1 MPLVD
6 YTTFFKRCTYKKTR
20 EEKTMKS
27 KITKFSILLKEVS
40 RVQKKCV
47 QICISYL
54 AVIGFFYCCGLHRNT
69 RLGQVIWGSDA
80 NREWE
85 SILSKAVTSG
95 SFQVTCFFLICFVF
109 CFACILRY
117 FSRPG
122 LYYKYN
128 MMETAV
134 ASLLV
139 MVTVCCLRDR
149 FSVDTIGFI
158 IAVDLILG
166 IASGR
171 ISRLQV

>member
-1 MPLVD
+1 
-6 YTTFFKRCTYKKTR
+6 
-20 EEKTMKS
+20 MKS

-69 RLGQVIWGSDA
+69 RLGQVMLGSDA

-95 SFQVTCFFLICFVF
+95 SFQVTCIFLICFVF

-128 MMETAV
+128 MMETAA

>member
-1 MPLVD
+1 
-6 YTTFFKRCTYKKTR
+6 
-20 EEKTMKS
+20 MKS

-69 RLGQVIWGSDA
+69 RLGQVMWGSDA

-95 SFQVTCFFLICFVF
+95 IFQVMCFLLICFVF

-128 MMETAV
+128 MMETAA

-139 MVTVCCLRDR
+139 MVTVYCLQDR

-158 IAVDLILG
+158 IAVDLILA

-171 ISRLQV
+171 ISS